1 LGVGGAGFTSKPQ
14 WGFPYAHLNICYGK
28 HMVLHTF
35 GLVSSSFWK
44 NCSVYRTLPIMMI
57 HDVYSHICDSPMRCL
72 ASLFTKAEIRK
83 QQERRKQ
90 PKRKNWEN
98 WDNREKHER
107 LKTRKPRKPQSH
119 ENHEN
124 TKNARSAKT
133 AKTAKPRRLYSSQLF
148 AAFSISFCF
157 LIEFLCFSIFARSR
171 FSRFLGFLGLPVS
184 HFYASHRSGHDAQI
198 SCLDCVNLRLGY
210 L

>member
-1 LGVGGAGFTSKPQ
+1 
-14 WGFPYAHLNICYGK
+14 
-28 HMVLHTF
+28 
-35 GLVSSSFWK
+35 
-44 NCSVYRTLPIMMI
+44 
-57 HDVYSHICDSPMRCL
+57 MRCG

-148 AAFSISFCF
+148 AACSISFCF

-171 FSRFLGFLGLPVS
+171 FYRFLGFLGLPVS

-198 SCLDCVNLRLGY
+198 FCLDCVNLRLGY

>member
-1 LGVGGAGFTSKPQ
+1 MMYIDTYAILRCVAEPVFSQRQKFENSKNGASSQNAKT
-14 WGFPYAHLNICYGK
+14 GK
-28 HMVLHTF
+28 T
-35 GLVSSSFWK
+35 GTTAK
-44 NCSVYRTLPIMMI
+44 NTK
-57 HDVYSHICDSPMRCL
+57 DV
-72 ASLFTKAEIRK
+72 
-83 QQERRKQ
+83 
-90 PKRKNWEN
+90 KR
-98 WDNREKHER
+98 
-107 LKTRKPRKPQSH
+107 

-124 TKNARSAKT
+124 HKATKTMKMRKNARSAKT

-157 LIEFLCFSIFARSR
+157 LIECLCFSMFARSR
-171 FSRFLGFLGLPVS
+171 FYRFLGFLGLPVS

>member
-1 LGVGGAGFTSKPQ
+1 MRFSDALPSQSFHKGRNSKTARTAQ
-14 WGFPYAHLNICYGK
+14 AAKTQKTGK
-28 HMVLHTF
+28 T
-35 GLVSSSFWK
+35 G
-44 NCSVYRTLPIMMI
+44 TT
-57 HDVYSHICDSPMRCL
+57 
-72 ASLFTKAEIRK
+72 A
-83 QQERRKQ
+83 
-90 PKRKNWEN
+90 
-98 WDNREKHER
+98 EKHER

-148 AAFSISFCF
+148 AACSISFCF